1 MSFVKAN
8 SGSSNGNGNKN
19 RPETIV
25 GKVIG
30 YEKTES
36 GASAVRVEILNEGG
50 ARHGKQAVIS
60 LLEGQEFTDLKRAN
74 IDAYNPGLPKKG
86 KVGKI
91 APGGVVVFDS
101 ATGVVG
107 GGKGGPEDPY
117 KMVSRWMN
125 NFTFN
130 PAAVTAFV
138 TGGVSD
144 GKSSLNLHVLQEDK
158 AFVAPKSEAVQK
170 FSNMVLESIQ
180 NGRNPSAILVAVDA
194 AGTATAGFSMTG
206 TRSKDAN
213 GNWVAP
219 QTATDIGGKGGVLA
233 NAVAKQDEKT
243 LKAFTEAASIMVIPA
258 EKLPVTFQAKKTVN
272 DVDRMA
278 KHLAYDGGLN
288 ACRMMLSLSDPSG
301 ERQTVYVNKA
311 AQLGVK
317 ELGKFDPVAVIGERL
332 GVKMPDAEAGAE
344 AAMVSKAEPSPD
356 EGPAVTVTNELDD
369 DGLDSAF
376 NEEVETKTE
385 QAIGF

>member
-8 SGSSNGNGNKN
+8 NGNGNGNGNKN

-60 LLEGQEFTDLKRAN
+60 LLEGQEFADLKRAS
-74 IDAYNPGLPKKG
+74 IDAYNPDLPKKG

-117 KMVSRWMN
+117 KMVSRWLN

-158 AFVAPKSEAVQK
+158 AFVASKAEFVAK
-170 FSNMVLESIQ
+170 FSNLALETLES
-180 NGRNPSAILVAVDA
+180 GRNPSAILVAVDA
-194 AGTATAGFSMTG
+194 TGTATAGFSMTG
-206 TRSKDAN
+206 IRTKDAN
-213 GNWVAP
+213 GNWVTP
-219 QTATDIGGKGGVLA
+219 QTDRDVGEVIAAAAK
-233 NAVAKQDEKT
+233 KQDEKT
-243 LKAFTEAASIMVIPA
+243 LKAFTEAASVMVIPA

-332 GVKMPDAEAGAE
+332 GVKMPGAEAGAE
-344 AAMVSKAEPSPD
+344 AALVNKAEPSPD
-356 EGPAVTVTNELDD
+356 EGPAVKVTNELDD

-376 NEEVETKTE
+376 NEEVETKTD

>member
-1 MSFVKAN
+1 MSLVKAN
-8 SGSSNGNGNKN
+8 NGSGNGNGHKS

-60 LLEGQEFTDLKRAN
+60 LLEGQEFTDLKRAG
-74 IDAYNPGLPKKG
+74 IDAYNPDLPKKG

-138 TGGVSD
+138 AGGVSD

-158 AFVAPKSEAVQK
+158 AFVAPKAELVAK
-170 FSNMVLESIQ
+170 FSNLALETLE

-194 AGTATAGFSMTG
+194 TGTATAGFSMTG
-206 TRSKDAN
+206 IRTKDAN
-213 GNWVAP
+213 ETWVTP
-219 QTATDIGGKGGVLA
+219 QTERDVGEVIAAAAK
-233 NAVAKQDEKT
+233 KQDEKT
-243 LKAFTEAASIMVIPA
+243 IKAFTEAVSIMVIPA

-301 ERQTVYVNKA
+301 ERQTVYVNRA

-317 ELGKFDPVAVIGERL
+317 ELGKFDPVAAAAARL
-332 GVKMPDAEAGAE
+332 GVKMPGAEAGTE
-344 AAMVSKAEPSPD
+344 AAALVAQAEPSPD
-356 EGPAVTVTNELDD
+356 EGPAQKVTNELDD
-369 DGLDSAF
+369 LETAF
-376 NEEVETKTE
+376 DEEVSHGTD